1 MTVTHKKFTFDTVFG
16 DDGGIASEPVR
27 AKRHFTPEEVD
38 VEKARARAEG
48 ERSVTARAEQAAAAA
63 LAEIAAA
70 VRAAMPALA
79 KVAHDHRVSTAELS
93 LACGRTIA
101 GAALEQ
107 FPDAPVTAAL
117 KALAREV
124 EAEPRLVVRARA
136 DLVDRMQAALNAT
149 AESCGFAGQILVRS
163 DPALPAAA
171 FTLEW
176 SDGRAAFD
184 PVDAAARVEDAL
196 NNALAAE
203 GLHAEPLIP
212 ATPAA
217 GER

>member
-1 MTVTHKKFTFDTVFG
+1 MTLTHKKFTFDTVFG

-27 AKRHFTPEEVD
+27 VKRHFTPDEVE
-38 VEKARARAEG
+38 VEKAKARAEG

-63 LAEIAAA
+63 LSDIAAS

-79 KVAHDHRVSTAELS
+79 KVAHDHRVASAKLS

-101 GAALEQ
+101 EAALEQ
-107 FPDAPVTAAL
+107 FPDAPVAAAL

-124 EAEPRLVVRARA
+124 EAEPRLIVRANA

-149 AESCGFAGQILVRS
+149 ADACGFAGQILVKS

-171 FTLEW
+171 FALEW

-184 PVDAAARVEDAL
+184 PVAAAARVEAAL
-196 NNALAAE
+196 DNALAAE

-212 ATPAA
+212 PAPA
-217 GER
+217 SGEK